1 MSDITIRVESLSKVH
16 RTGARQSGIF
26 HEIEIRR
33 NLPPSWTQAVERA
46 TEVMR

>member
-26 HEIEIRR
+26 HAIEIRR
-33 NLPPSWTQAVERA
+33 NLPPSWAQGNPIITER
-46 TEVMR
+46 